1 MPTKHA
7 LQLAQ
12 VLEDEI
18 ASGILQPET
27 RLEELTL
34 AERFG
39 VSRTPVREALH
50 ILSAS
55 GVIVL
60 RPRRGAVVA
69 SLSLEELLER
79 FEVMAEM
86 EAICSRLS
94 AQRMTPAERELLR
107 EQHRVCGEVGAS
119 GDINSYYDENAK
131 YHGLICKG
139 AHNAYLS
146 AEVERLRRRLQPY
159 RRLQLRVEG
168 RIEASYSEH
177 TSVTD
182 AILAGDSE
190 AASEAMRQHVCVQAD
205 RFGDW
210 LSTMQPHAPVKA
222 KV

>member
-12 VLEDEI
+12 TLEDEI
-18 ASGILQPET
+18 ASGILKPET

-55 GVIVL
+55 GVVVL

-69 SLSLEELLER
+69 SLSLEELLQR
-79 FEVMAEM
+79 FEVMAEL

-94 AQRMTPAERELLR
+94 AERMTPAEKEALR
-107 EQHRVCGEVGAS
+107 DQHRICGEVAAS
-119 GDINSYYDENAK
+119 ADSDRYYEENAK
-131 YHGLICKG
+131 YHALICRG

-146 AEVERLRRRLQPY
+146 EEVERLRRRLQPY
-159 RRLQLRVEG
+159 RRLQLRLEG
-168 RIEASYSEH
+168 RVEASYSEH
-177 TSVTD
+177 TAVTD
-182 AILAGDSE
+182 AIVAGDGL
-190 AASEAMRQHVCVQAD
+190 AASEAMQQHVCVQAD

-210 LSTMQPHAPVKA
+210 LSSMQHQPAA
-222 KV
+222 KVKV